1 MMSSISVTSC
11 FPPFYGINPLP
22 LFLEIFIILVRDLFL
37 KMVALDD
44 MIVVLDNSYF
54 HIFSWYAC
62 SLQCATNTNI
72 VNHVTPRVLDLCTL
86 YYIHNEIHKQPPK
99 NNRQAQ
105 ILQYMNWRIAVGSQC
120 VFTLVRVLTLVRGE
134 ARVPRLKK
142 DREKEAETE
151 KKVVTG

>member
-37 KMVALDD
+37 KMVALAD

-54 HIFSWYAC
+54 QIFSWYAC
-62 SLQCATNTNI
+62 SLQCATNI

-86 YYIHNEIHKQPPK
+86 
-99 NNRQAQ
+99 
-105 ILQYMNWRIAVGSQC
+105 AVLY
-120 VFTLVRVLTLVRGE
+120 T
-134 ARVPRLKK
+134 
-142 DREKEAETE
+142 
-151 KKVVTG
+151 

>member
-37 KMVALDD
+37 KMVALAD

-54 HIFSWYAC
+54 HIFSWYPC
-62 SLQCATNTNI
+62 SLQCATNTGI

-86 YYIHNEIHKQPPK
+86 
-99 NNRQAQ
+99 
-105 ILQYMNWRIAVGSQC
+105 AVPY
-120 VFTLVRVLTLVRGE
+120 T
-134 ARVPRLKK
+134 
-142 DREKEAETE
+142 
-151 KKVVTG
+151 